1 LIKNRRF
8 YTVKKIIPLFLSLLL
23 LAGLLAACP
32 QPATETELSGQLQ
45 IFNAGSLTAP
55 FEQISDEFNKI
66 HPNVEILAEAAGSAT
81 TIRKVTELGKECG
94 VIGSADYLL
103 IPELMFPDYADWYII
118 FASNEMCICYTD
130 QSRFADEING
140 NNWYEILQ
148 RDGVTYG
155 RSDPDQDPC
164 GYRTL
169 LVFQLAQSYYH
180 DNTSEFGLTPDPN
193 ADGLYDALAPGT
205 EHERGRT
212 GGTSEIR
219 TSEEVVSAKSV
230 DLITALEAGD
240 LDYAFE
246 YFSVAM
252 QHGLNFIELDDHIN
266 LSKTSA
272 EIAGVEEFYGTA
284 SIEIKKEDAYAA
296 QYGGAIVYGITIP
309 VNAENGELA
318 AEFIEL
324 LLSATVKQIMEV
336 ENGQP
341 MLDPPLCD
349 HPENLP
355 ALLKEAL

>member
-1 LIKNRRF
+1 LNKNRRF

-32 QPATETELSGQLQ
+32 QPTTETELSGQLQ

-66 HPNVEILAEAAGSAT
+66 YPNVEILAEAAGSAT

-130 QSRFADEING
+130 QSQFADEINS

-169 LVFQLAQSYYH
+169 MVWQLAEKHYS
-180 DNTSEFGLTPDPN
+180 G
-193 ADGLYDALAPGT
+193 AAGLYNSLYEAAGDLMRP
-205 EHERGRT
+205 
-212 GGTSEIR
+212 
-219 TSEEVVSAKSV
+219 KSV
-230 DLITALEAGD
+230 DLIALLQSGD

-246 YFSVAM
+246 YSSVA
-252 QHGLNFIELDDHIN
+252 QQQNLNYVQLPPEIN
-266 LSKTSA
+266 LSDVDFEDFYAQAKV
-272 EIAGVEEFYGTA
+272 EIAGTEPGETITMVG
-284 SIEIKKEDAYAA
+284 KP
-296 QYGGAIVYGITIP
+296 IVYGVTIP
-309 VNAENGELA
+309 NNFPRQELA
-318 AEFIEL
+318 IAWVDF
-324 LLSATVKQIMEV
+324 LLSDKGMDIMAANYQTPIIPAKTNDASKLPESLKKYVK
-336 ENGQP
+336 
-341 MLDPPLCD
+341 
-349 HPENLP
+349 
-355 ALLKEAL
+355 